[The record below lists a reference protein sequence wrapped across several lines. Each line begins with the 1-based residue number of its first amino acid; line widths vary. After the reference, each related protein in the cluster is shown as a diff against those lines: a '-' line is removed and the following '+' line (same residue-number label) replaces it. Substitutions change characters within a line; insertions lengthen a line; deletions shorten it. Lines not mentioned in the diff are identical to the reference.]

1 MMRFLEYMNLRQHE
15 NSRDLTEL
23 REILIDTAIMPFF
36 INPKLRF
43 GQRPSP
49 DTLETINLAI
59 GAVITSRGF
68 ADRYHLTP
76 EALELALDSV
86 LCVNEGI
93 RKYICM
99 ELDVYFKRAFATEQK
114 LLLDIGADNDKRIM
128 LVAQATRWLA
138 CAYPTNYAVIK
149 LFNEAN
155 TIFNR
160 SLKEYKSSLV
170 HH

>member
-1 MMRFLEYMNLRQHE
+1 MRFLEYMNLRQHE

-23 REILIDTAIMPFF
+23 RDILIDTAVMPFF

-59 GAVITSRGF
+59 QAVVSSKGF
-68 ADRYHLTP
+68 AERYHLTS
-76 EALELALDSV
+76 EALSLAVDST
-86 LCVNEGI
+86 LCVNEGLH
-93 RKYICM
+93 KYICM
-99 ELDVYFKRAFATEQK
+99 ELDVYFKQAFASDQK
-114 LLLDIGADNDKRIM
+114 LLLDIGADNDKRI
-128 LVAQATRWLA
+128 LLEGQATRWLA
-138 CAYPTNYAVIK
+138 CAYPANYAVIK